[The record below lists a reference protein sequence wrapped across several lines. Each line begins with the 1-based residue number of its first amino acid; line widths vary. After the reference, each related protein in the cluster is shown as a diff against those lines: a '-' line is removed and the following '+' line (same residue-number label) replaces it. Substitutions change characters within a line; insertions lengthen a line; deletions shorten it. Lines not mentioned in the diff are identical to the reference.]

1 MWVLERM
8 CRLESASKGGME
20 GKDLRTR
27 KGERDVGREGKGPW
41 KERFCFL
48 REKR

>member
-1 MWVLERM
+1 VWVLERM

-27 KGERDVGREGKGPW
+27 KGERDVGREGKGHG
-41 KERFCFL
+41 KKGSAF
-48 REKR
+48 